1 MPVCKHESTEY
12 IGEQKTDDGVNIYRR
27 CKSCGLYLV
36 LLPTGKLIGIKG
48 VPPQFAT
55 SKKGPKS

>member
-1 MPVCKHESTEY
+1 MPTCKHESTEY

-48 VPPQFAT
+48 VPPQFA
-55 SKKGPKS
+55 SGKHSPKS

>member
-1 MPVCKHESTEY
+1 MPACKHESTEY

-48 VPPQFAT
+48 VPPQFA
-55 SKKGPKS
+55 SGKQKPKS

>member
-1 MPVCKHESTEY
+1 MPTCKHESTEY

-27 CKSCGLYLV
+27 CKFCGLYLV

-48 VPPQFAT
+48 VPPQFT
-55 SKKGPKS
+55 PGKQKPKS